1 MLPFLNLQVL
11 ILSYQKVLLPTN
23 LVDTNVCTINVSKL
37 VLLSSINCLPMLN
50 SLSEATI
57 KLLLLVSREQQ

>member
-1 MLPFLNLQVL
+1 MLLFLNLQVL

>member
-1 MLPFLNLQVL
+1 MLLFLNFQVL
-11 ILSYQKVLLPTN
+11 FLSYQKVLLPTN
-23 LVDTNVCTINVSKL
+23 LVDTNVCTIDVSKL